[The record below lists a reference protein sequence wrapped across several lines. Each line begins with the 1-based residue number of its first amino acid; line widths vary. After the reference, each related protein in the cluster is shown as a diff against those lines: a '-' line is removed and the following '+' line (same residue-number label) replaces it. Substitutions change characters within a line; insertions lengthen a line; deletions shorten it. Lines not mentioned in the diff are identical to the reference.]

1 MAIDKVGG
9 VSGAG
14 VSPSL
19 ETGKDFG
26 RVLEGVKGPGRPGP
40 RVATEGA
47 PSVSAER
54 ASPERVEAS
63 RGTCR
68 ADGTGRAE
76 AGQLEVRPGGRVD
89 SVQSARAQ
97 QAVQVLD
104 RVGEAQKRLD
114 HILKLAE
121 SGKTFTP
128 AELLAFQAHVYRA
141 SQELDMAGKVV
152 EKATGGVKQVL
163 QTQV

>member
-1 MAIDKVGG
+1 MAIDKVGAVG
-9 VSGAG
+9 GAG
-14 VSPSL
+14 AAPAVEPSRQ
-19 ETGKDFG
+19 KFDK
-26 RVLEGVKGPGRPGP
+26 VLEGVKGPDRHPGP
-40 RVATEGA
+40 KVASEGSPRPA
-47 PSVSAER
+47 PAER
-54 ASPERVEAS
+54 GEAA

-68 ADGTGRAE
+68 ADGVGRAP
-76 AGQLEVRPGGRVD
+76 AGTAEVQAGARVD
-89 SVQSARAQ
+89 SVRSARAQ

-114 HILKLAE
+114 RILALAE
-121 SGKTFTP
+121 SGRSFSP

-141 SQELDMAGKVV
+141 SQELDLAGKVV